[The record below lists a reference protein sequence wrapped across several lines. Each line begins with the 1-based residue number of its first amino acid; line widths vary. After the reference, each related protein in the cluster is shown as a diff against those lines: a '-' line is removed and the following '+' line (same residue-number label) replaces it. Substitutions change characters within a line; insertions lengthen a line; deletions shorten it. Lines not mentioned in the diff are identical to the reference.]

1 MKAAQ
6 LATLRFLALL
16 FLLPGLAGLVV
27 SAMMSTNYLDN
38 LPRTPEGARII
49 PRTISGEEVFQT
61 QEEDRRLDLL
71 EYTSVGVFVIGLGLS
86 LVYLERWGH
95 VRSTNV
101 IRTLLEGRMYPLT
114 VGGIDAMTRELSR

>member
-27 SAMMSTNYLDN
+27 SAMISTNYLDN

-61 QEEDRRLDLL
+61 QEEDQRLNLL
-71 EYTSVGVFVIGLGLS
+71 EYASVGVFVIGLGLS

-95 VRSTNV
+95 VRSS
-101 IRTLLEGRMYPLT
+101 
-114 VGGIDAMTRELSR
+114 ELDDDDLATADHMAR